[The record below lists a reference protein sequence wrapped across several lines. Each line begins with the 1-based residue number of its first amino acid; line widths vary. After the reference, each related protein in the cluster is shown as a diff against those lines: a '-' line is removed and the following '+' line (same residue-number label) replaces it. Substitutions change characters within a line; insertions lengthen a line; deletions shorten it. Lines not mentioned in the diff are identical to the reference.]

1 MLSVSLNCL
10 LPCCPVV
17 LCCVVSTVHCEQAAI
32 FMSGNATFISVTEQ
46 IVRRA
51 VANNAAVLYLVETL
65 ASCQAGQVYEK
76 VAGHYSVSV
85 LSYRRAVRQQV
96 KAAEKLKENDPAVHF
111 MKSRFS
117 IYWPKYHTAPHP
129 NW

>member
-1 MLSVSLNCL
+1 MF
-10 LPCCPVV
+10 
-17 LCCVVSTVHCEQAAI
+17 TVHCVQAAI
-32 FMSGNATFISVTEQ
+32 YMSGNATFISVTEQ
-46 IVRRA
+46 IVRSA

-65 ASCQAGQVYEK
+65 TSNLAETTYQKACQL
-76 VAGHYSVSV
+76 YSVPV